1 MLRRFVAILSAVIL
15 ACGLVP
21 SSALAS
27 ESAEEG
33 SSVQLEP
40 GTYVEHEA
48 LAYVVADGSSDGI
61 AAFWQGGSVL
71 DDAKTLM
78 EVDAQTVK
86 DAVDESDGAQSGESA
101 AVSSRSLSTLSE
113 SDEGRL
119 VLVRDESKTTEQLIE
134 ELMADGNVVF
144 AEPNYTVD
152 AMDDGQDGAA
162 DQGDETEGQ
171 GGFVDVPSSVDEGA
185 GGLDGGTSS
194 QGGASSEGG
203 AQQNTG
209 TNDSTASAV
218 GSDAESAANE
228 GADSSAAADS
238 AAFGEDSEAPAK
250 DLSAFQ
256 WAYDNDGSLS
266 GVSADEAVDIGYQTW
281 EDAAASSDWS
291 GAASATGLADMVVAV
306 IDSGVDASNPD
317 LASVMWSDGDDP
329 ALSDLGGDEH
339 GFSTVEGL
347 SSAEGVSNYHGT
359 HVAGSIAAAWDGQG
373 ISGVAPNAQIMSV
386 RHNNTTSSILQCM
399 AYVTA
404 AAERGVNVRVANC
417 SWGMGANASLALNAA
432 FFKMGE
438 AGVVSVVG
446 SGNSTTDTDLALNTV
461 TMLRD
466 NPYVVVVDSVDANG
480 AMSAFSN
487 WGDAT
492 TDVMAPGS
500 SILSTWSTSSQ
511 NYLGEADGNATL
523 YESFDGETSAATG
536 VKSSSGEQIAGGS
549 QALSFYDAQGGA
561 LGGTEAEQRFDG
573 DAAYE
578 LPYDA
583 EAAVASGS
591 PFTDAVSSEID
602 LSGLAEKPRYLSIRY
617 KGVLNDESL
626 TGIASVGVSVQ
637 VSYIEEGELK
647 TGYYGLAAQ
656 GSFGSGGDMWSGFYV
671 DLSQIPEGYEIT
683 WDSFRIQI
691 RYATAEFSS
700 VGGVQ
705 NMSNIQDGT
714 VLIDSIGLGSDLVPY
729 QYLHGT
735 SMATPAVAGAACV
748 IAGEHT
754 DDSAAQLAA
763 RVKGAAQQQDRYAE
777 YCSTSGYATV
787 DGADNPAPVP
797 VSAALSEDGSTI
809 AVRGYFAPDGTTVS
823 VGGVDCPVVS
833 RESVAGEGDLVE
845 LTVKA
850 PDGFSGGEQEV
861 ALTCNG
867 KTGRMIA
874 EFASAGSSEQGTL
887 YEQTNLPVPE
897 QMQMWDSWQLVGFA
911 GDIYA
916 LPQANETNPDMSYTE
931 MLRYSPDTGQWEAIA
946 LPLDEFAAAGAGNV
960 ASVSGTTY
968 RGELVMQVT
977 SFDRME
983 DEAVY
988 VTATYWAYSAQG
1000 TWRQIPVSLPSGGD
1014 LGFSTLASDGDNLY
1028 AFGGLGSYSQVI
1040 APTLPY
1046 LDTNVILRIDV
1057 DGGTASNAGT
1067 MTSIRQNPRVAYRDG
1082 AFLVAGGQAE
1092 QFQLAGVMGAERVT
1106 PLEEP
1111 YEIPGTGV
1119 TYPAGWL
1126 MSQTV
1131 DLSSLVDETGQLAYA
1146 VAAVEA
1152 GFMLVG
1158 PQNKEGTADTYTL
1171 ANEAGAVPQAF
1182 NRRASQSSLLL
1193 PAATAYDGML
1203 YVLAASSSDSERVFS
1218 ATPVPTTAQPGD
1230 YVAPGPDPSGEG
1242 GDPEDDGGSTL
1253 SGLASTGDPLAILPF
1268 AAVAVGAAGAMGAC
1282 ALHSRRKREGVARL
1296 R

>member
-1 MLRRFVAILSAVIL
+1 
-15 ACGLVP
+15 
-21 SSALAS
+21 
-27 ESAEEG
+27 
-33 SSVQLEP
+33 
-40 GTYVEHEA
+40 
-48 LAYVVADGSSDGI
+48 
-61 AAFWQGGSVL
+61 
-71 DDAKTLM
+71 
-78 EVDAQTVK
+78 
-86 DAVDESDGAQSGESA
+86 
-101 AVSSRSLSTLSE
+101 
-113 SDEGRL
+113 
-119 VLVRDESKTTEQLIE
+119 
-134 ELMADGNVVF
+134 
-144 AEPNYTVD
+144 
-152 AMDDGQDGAA
+152 
-162 DQGDETEGQ
+162 
-171 GGFVDVPSSVDEGA
+171 
-185 GGLDGGTSS
+185 
-194 QGGASSEGG
+194 
-203 AQQNTG
+203 
-209 TNDSTASAV
+209 
-218 GSDAESAANE
+218 
-228 GADSSAAADS
+228 
-238 AAFGEDSEAPAK
+238 
-250 DLSAFQ
+250 
-256 WAYDNDGSLS
+256 
-266 GVSADEAVDIGYQTW
+266 
-281 EDAAASSDWS
+281 
-291 GAASATGLADMVVAV
+291 
-306 IDSGVDASNPD
+306 
-317 LASVMWSDGDDP
+317 
-329 ALSDLGGDEH
+329 
-339 GFSTVEGL
+339 
-347 SSAEGVSNYHGT
+347 
-359 HVAGSIAAAWDGQG
+359 
-373 ISGVAPNAQIMSV
+373 
-386 RHNNTTSSILQCM
+386 
-399 AYVTA
+399 
-404 AAERGVNVRVANC
+404 
-417 SWGMGANASLALNAA
+417 
-432 FFKMGE
+432 
-438 AGVVSVVG
+438 
-446 SGNSTTDTDLALNTV
+446 
-461 TMLRD
+461 MLRD

-511 NYLGEADGNATL
+511 NYLGEADGNVAF
-523 YESFDGETSAATG
+523 YESFDSETSAATG
-536 VKSSSGEQIAGGS
+536 VKSSSGEQIADGA
-549 QALSFYDAQGGA
+549 QELSFFDLQGGA
-561 LGGTEAEQRFDG
+561 LGGTETAQRFDG

-583 EAAVASGS
+583 EAASSTVLSA
-591 PFTDAVSSEID
+591 ALSSEVD
-602 LSGLAEKPRYLSIRY
+602 LSELAQKPRYLSIRY
-617 KGVLNDESL
+617 KGMLDDESL
-626 TGIASVGVSVQ
+626 TGLASVSVGVQ
-637 VSYIEEGELK
+637 VRSISDGGV
-647 TGYYGLAAQ
+647 TYYSFPVQ
-656 GSFGSGGDMWSGFYV
+656 GSFGTGGDMWSGFYV
-671 DLSQIPEGYEIT
+671 DLSQVPEGYEIT
-683 WDSFRIQI
+683 WDSFRILIQ
-691 RYATAEFSS
+691 YATVEFSA

-705 NMSNIQDGT
+705 DLSNIQDGT

-735 SMATPAVAGAACV
+735 SMATPAVTGAACV

-754 DDSAAQLAA
+754 DDSASQLAA
-763 RVKGAAQQQDRYAE
+763 RVKGAAQQQDRYAG

-809 AVRGYFAPDGTTVS
+809 AVRGYFAPGGTTVS
-823 VGGVDCPVVS
+823 VGDVDCPVVS
-833 RESVAGEGDLVE
+833 REPVEGEGELAE
-845 LTVKA
+845 LTVQV

-874 EFASAGSSEQGTL
+874 EFASAGSSGQGML

-1146 VAAVEA
+1146 VAAIEA

-1171 ANEAGAVPQAF
+1171 ANEAGAVPRAF

-1282 ALHSRRKREGVARL
+1282 ALHSRREREGVARL
-1296 R
+1296 